1 MDGMNKS
8 DDGADALAQALAEA
22 ITGARATPESCV
34 MEGRDRITTLALD
47 WDGGPGAFD
56 LPDRLLLRI
65 CPYGD
70 YEARFAGAL
79 EPFASGLVQET
90 LMSPGTIR
98 FGVLIRVTDQNTF
111 RADMGLS
118 QEKEIL
124 PSDLEASMLNL
135 PVDIQK
141 AGIDRIWVSHLS
153 LEGERIYFEVSAAVA
168 DMGRLVRAARD
179 AYLEAWWD
187 NSWVPSSP
195 NEALFELALGS
206 NANPSPA
213 ELGFEFVAF
222 PGTRQEAALRA
233 AADREVALS
242 PSLVPDA
249 PLPYADWLEL
259 TGRDDSFVGD
269 GRDVP
274 GTRDLYAAALRAL
287 PAPDRSGPEPD

>member
-1 MDGMNKS
+1 MSGS
-8 DDGADALAQALAEA
+8 DEGAKALARALAEA
-22 ITGARATPESCV
+22 VTGARATPESFLI
-34 MEGRDRITTLALD
+34 EGRDRVTTLALD

-56 LPDRLLLRI
+56 LPARLTLRVG
-65 CPYGD
+65 PHGEYDAQLEGA
-70 YEARFAGAL
+70 AR
-79 EPFASGLVQET
+79 PFASGLAQQT
-90 LMSPGTIR
+90 LLSPATVRVGA
-98 FGVLIRVTDQNTF
+98 LIRVTDQETF
-111 RADMGLS
+111 RT
-118 QEKEIL
+118 EIGPSSGAEIT
-124 PSDLEASMLNL
+124 PSDLEARMLNL
-135 PVDIQK
+135 PLDPQE
-141 AGIDRIWVSHLS
+141 AGIDRIRVSDLRA
-153 LEGERIYFEVSAAVA
+153 LGAEIYFEVSAEVS

-187 NSWVPSSP
+187 SSWLPSSP

-206 NANPSPA
+206 NANPSPS
-213 ELGFEFVAF
+213 EMGFEFVAF